1 MEIRATGMALG
12 FGSKT
17 ALVVMLVQV
26 TPIAIESISWRYFMI
41 FIFCNAAFIV
51 IFYFFFPEVSFKL
64 QNPLSMV
71 LTCL

>member
-1 MEIRATGMALG
+1 MALG

-26 TPIAIESISWRYFMI
+26 TPIAIEAISWRYFMI

-51 IFYFFFPEVSFKL
+51 IFYLFFPEVSIKL
-64 QNPLSMV
+64 STGFSNI
-71 LTCL
+71 LTN